1 MALLTSQGIS
11 RVAIALLNR
20 QLVLPRTVTM
30 IPGGE
35 FAGSNGDTITVRVPQ
50 PGSARTQASA
60 GDALTADDV
69 TEIPVDVTL
78 NHLYHLK
85 NISDQELSLELE
97 DFARQIGRI
106 QVDAVATG
114 AEDELAGEM
123 NGLTADYSFANT
135 VSDSDT
141 EDQILQAREDL
152 SNAKAPNGDR
162 FFAVSPDI
170 ATRILNVDKFVQVD
184 QSGSDQALRNAVIG
198 RLYGFTFVESPGL
211 TAGTAVAYH
220 RSGFAMANRTPVRPR
235 GVSES
240 STASSGGIGLRH
252 IFQYVPTKL
261 SDASVVST
269 FAGAAAV
276 YEDGTGTNGTDN
288 KRFVAFDVATA

>member
-20 QLVLPRTVTM
+20 QLVLPRTVTTV
-30 IPGGE
+30 PGGE

-50 PGSARTQASA
+50 PSSARTQASA
-60 GDALTADDV
+60 GATITYDDIN
-69 TEIPVDVTL
+69 EIPVDVTL
-78 NHLYHLK
+78 AHLYHGKLVA
-85 NISDQELSLELE
+85 DEELSLEIE
-97 DFARQIGRI
+97 DFSRQITRI

-114 AEDELAGEM
+114 AEDELAGAM
-123 NGLTADYSFANT
+123 NGLTADYSFAL
-135 VSDSDT
+135 SASESDT
-141 EDQILQAREDL
+141 EEQILQAREDL
-152 SNAKAPNGDR
+152 SNAKAPAGDR

-170 ATRILNVDKFVQVD
+170 ATRVLQVDKFVKANE
-184 QSGSDQALRNAVIG
+184 SGSDQALRNAVIG
-198 RLYGFTFVESPGL
+198 SLYGFMFVESPGL
-211 TAGTAVAYH
+211 DAGTAVAYH

-235 GVSES
+235 GATDSA
-240 STASSGGIGLRH
+240 TASAGGIGLRH
-252 IFQYVPTKL
+252 IFQYVPDKL

-288 KRFVAFDVATA
+288 KRFVKFDVATA